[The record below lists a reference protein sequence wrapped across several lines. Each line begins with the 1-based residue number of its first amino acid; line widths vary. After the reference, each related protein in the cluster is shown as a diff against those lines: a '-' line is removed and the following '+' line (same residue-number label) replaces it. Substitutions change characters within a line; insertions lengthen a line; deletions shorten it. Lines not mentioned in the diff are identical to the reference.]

1 MMKKI
6 LKYFT
11 IWVMILC
18 CAEIVYTQ
26 SDSTVFQN
34 SNSDYHL
41 ILKKKDKNVQLRWAP
56 STPGMWLNNLSGF
69 IQVERI
75 SFDSFK
81 AYKSNKTD
89 MLVDRLTPWTSE
101 KFELEIKKNP
111 ENTYLPMAQQ
121 LMYGEWETLKSK
133 KELDIGTILASREEL
148 IHKYSAAMFISD
160 MDPLAAEALGLY
172 FKDTDAP
179 QGKYLI
185 YRIIAVAP
193 NKPSY
198 TAQVLYNPNFDIEA
212 IPNIGSTD
220 AEEGYVRITWDRAN
234 HEKYFTAYYIER
246 SEDGVNF
253 SRLNE
258 LPYINALD
266 QKESF
271 GIPPITYISQAENGK
286 DYYYRI
292 IGIDAF
298 GEMSKPS
305 KAIKITAKDKTPPT
319 SPVLVKAGIKDG
331 TYMEISWSQDSI
343 SSDFKGYYIL
353 KSNTP
358 EGFYTPVSKLLLAPV
373 TMFKDE
379 NPDFV
384 NNSYYKVCAVDH
396 SENQACS
403 SPVYGFFNDKTPPPV
418 PIGLKGKIDTSGV
431 VHLSWPI
438 GSTTDLS
445 GYNVYVANGPEE
457 IFIRKNSNTIRD
469 SVWTDTIA
477 IHTLTE
483 EIYYKIAAVDVR
495 SNVSA
500 FSDAIK
506 LKKPDKIAPTAP
518 VFKDFKADSTG
529 IKLIWINSNSR
540 DVVAHVLR
548 RRTNGQPWTDIAKI
562 TDFDTQHNDRNV
574 EPKTQY
580 EYKIVAMD
588 DDGNESASAISLKAI
603 TLPSKEN
610 LSPLKITMDDKNKL
624 TLSLEATIAKED
636 VSQIVIYKSV
646 SKGDFQRWKTVSP
659 ATTLQITDSIINTDK
674 SLAYKYRIFYKDGHK
689 SDYSPVFVV
698 ENR

>member
-1 MMKKI
+1 M
-6 LKYFT
+6 
-11 IWVMILC
+11 
-18 CAEIVYTQ
+18 EIVYTQ
-26 SDSTVFQN
+26 SDSTVLQN

-56 STPGMWLNNLSGF
+56 STPGLWLNSLSGF

-75 SFDSFK
+75 SFDSFT
-81 AYKSNKTD
+81 AFKSNKTD
-89 MLVDRLTPWTSE
+89 IIAERITPWTRE
-101 KFELEIKKNP
+101 QFEDEINKNP
-111 ENTYLPMAQQ
+111 ENIYLPMAQQ
-121 LMYGEWETLKSK
+121 LMYGDWETLKTK
-133 KELDIGTILASREEL
+133 KDLDIGSILASREEL

-160 MDPLAAEALGLY
+160 MDPLAAESLGLF

-193 NKPSY
+193 NKPPY

-212 IPNIGSTD
+212 VPNIGSTD
-220 AEEGYVRITWDRAN
+220 AEDGYIRITWDRAD

-253 SRLNE
+253 KRVND

-286 DYYYRI
+286 DYFYRI

-298 GEMSKPS
+298 GELSKPS
-305 KAIKITAKDKTPPT
+305 KALKITAKDKTPPP
-319 SPVLVKAGIKDG
+319 SPVRVKADIVDG
-331 TYMEISWSQDSI
+331 TYMEISWSQDSV

-358 EGFYTPVSKLLLAPV
+358 EGTFFPVSNLLPASV
-373 TMFKDE
+373 TMYKDE

-384 NNSYYKVCAVDH
+384 NNSYYKVCAIDYPG
-396 SENQACS
+396 NQACS
-403 SPVYGFFNDKTPPPV
+403 SPVYGFFNDKTPPPS
-418 PIGLKGKIDTSGV
+418 PTRLKGKIDTSGV

-438 GSTTDLS
+438 ASTPDLS
-445 GYNVYVANGPEE
+445 GYNVYVANGPDEV
-457 IFIRKNSNTIRD
+457 FIRKNSHIIRD
-469 SVWTDTIA
+469 SIWTDTIN
-477 IHTLTE
+477 INTLTE

-500 FSDAIK
+500 FSDAVK

-518 VFKDFKADSTG
+518 VFKDFKVDSTS
-529 IKLIWINSNSR
+529 IKLIWINSNSK

-548 RRTNGQPWTDIAKI
+548 RRINGQPWTDIAKI
-562 TDFDTQHNDRNV
+562 TDFDTQYNDRNV
-574 EPKTQY
+574 EPKSQY
-580 EYKIVAMD
+580 EYKIVAID
-588 DDGNESASAISLKAI
+588 DDGNESASAISLKAS
-603 TLPSKEN
+603 TLPLKEN
-610 LSPLKITMDDKNKL
+610 LSPLKITMEDKNKL
-624 TLSLEATIAKED
+624 TLSLDAMIAKED

-646 SKGDFQRWKTVSP
+646 SKSDFLRWKTVSP

-698 ENR
+698 KNR

>member
-1 MMKKI
+1 M
-6 LKYFT
+6 
-11 IWVMILC
+11 
-18 CAEIVYTQ
+18 VYTQ
-26 SDSTVFQN
+26 SDSTVLKN
-34 SNSDYHL
+34 TNSDYHL
-41 ILKKKDKNVQLRWAP
+41 ILKKSDKNVQLRWAP
-56 STPGMWLNNLSGF
+56 STPGLWLNSLAGF

-81 AYKSNKTD
+81 AYQSNKTD
-89 MLVDRLTPWTSE
+89 ILAERLTPWTKE
-101 KFELEIKKNP
+101 QFELEIKKHPGNS
-111 ENTYLPMAQQ
+111 YLPIAQQ
-121 LMYGEWETLKSK
+121 LMYGDWETLKTK

-193 NKPSY
+193 NKPPH

-212 IPNIGSTD
+212 IPNIGSADTED
-220 AEEGYVRITWDRAN
+220 GYIRITWDRTD
-234 HEKYFTAYYIER
+234 HEKHFTAYYIER
-246 SEDGVNF
+246 SEEGVNF
-253 SRLNE
+253 KRLND
-258 LPYINALD
+258 LPYINATD

-271 GIPPITYISQAENGK
+271 GIPPITYIAQAENGK
-286 DYYYRI
+286 GYYYRI

-298 GEMSKPS
+298 GELSKPS
-305 KAIKITAKDKTPPT
+305 KALKIAAKDKTPPP
-319 SPVLVKAGIKDG
+319 SPVRVKAGIADG
-331 TYMEISWSQDSI
+331 TYMEIFWSQDSV
-343 SSDFKGYYIL
+343 SSDFKGFYIL
-353 KSNTP
+353 KSNSL
-358 EGFYTPVSKLLLAPV
+358 EGSYTPVSNLLPASV
-373 TMFKDE
+373 TMYKDE

-396 SENQACS
+396 SGNQSCS
-403 SPVYGFFNDKTPPPV
+403 SPVYGFFNDKTPPPI
-418 PIGLKGKIDTSGV
+418 PLGLKGKIDTSGI

-438 GSTTDLS
+438 ASTPDLS
-445 GYNVYVANGPEE
+445 GYNVYVANGPDEV
-457 IFIRKNSNTIRD
+457 FIRKNSNILRD
-469 SVWTDTIA
+469 SIWKDTIA
-477 IHTLTE
+477 INTLTE

-495 SNVSA
+495 SNVSD
-500 FSDAIK
+500 FSDEIK
-506 LKKPDKIAPTAP
+506 LKKPDKIAPAAP
-518 VFKDFKADSTG
+518 VFKDFKVDSSY
-529 IKLIWINSNSR
+529 IQLFWINSNSK
-540 DVVAHVLR
+540 DVVTHILR
-548 RRTNGQPWTDIAKI
+548 RRTNGQPWTDVAKI
-562 TDFDTQHNDRNV
+562 TDFDTKFNDKNV

-580 EYKIVAMD
+580 EYKIVAID
-588 DDGNESASAISLKAI
+588 DDGNESVSATSLKAS

-636 VSQIVIYKSV
+636 VSQIVIYKSI

-659 ATTLQITDSIINTDK
+659 ATTMQSTDSIINTYK

-689 SDYSPVFVV
+689 SDYSPVLLV